1 MLNEKRKYKKIY
13 KVIGKEFLSNIT
25 EIENKIN
32 TPIFEYVLKNNSY
45 DIINKQYSNS
55 MYKRNRNRFMIY
67 SIMNE
72 SCKFFSNIYNDDKI
86 YCNLRINR
94 ENSFYAIAHFR
105 CLDTISIRDRLYDID
120 KNTELINLMMNSSNR
135 FIISNIDD
143 FKHSYPFYLQN
154 YELMSRSKAIISISL
169 KNKFDLVGVYTIYF
183 SKPLDDKVKLLEL
196 ESTITL
202 LKNKLTELTEEYIEI
217 NKDSHEINTN
227 MIIQNKVV

>member
-1 MLNEKRKYKKIY
+1 MNSIIILFIILINILISLISIVQMLNEKRKYKKIY

-94 ENSFYAIAHFR
+94 ENSFYTIAHFR

-120 KNTELINLMMNSSNR
+120 KNT
-135 FIISNIDD
+135 D
-143 FKHSYPFYLQN
+143 
-154 YELMSRSKAIISISL
+154 
-169 KNKFDLVGVYTIYF
+169 
-183 SKPLDDKVKLLEL
+183 
-196 ESTITL
+196 
-202 LKNKLTELTEEYIEI
+202 
-217 NKDSHEINTN
+217 
-227 MIIQNKVV
+227 